1 MKSNLQTFVR
11 SSALCGVGALL
22 EELGV
27 DAAALAGECG
37 LDSAALDNPELPV
50 PGTAVVTFFEA
61 AAERSG
67 REDFGLLL
75 SARQDLSILGPV
87 WVAMRQAG
95 TLFDALQLLSRFF
108 VVHTNG
114 AVVGLQRLEDGGA
127 VLSYAIRA
135 DVAVRD
141 RQTIE
146 LGFALVCQELR
157 RLCGADWMPRAVQF
171 AHAAPQ
177 RLAVHRGCF
186 GTHLRFGQ
194 ERNALWLDRECL
206 LTPIGGPS
214 DAEHASQQSLLAR
227 HVDRVQAAAAEV
239 ENAMRALMPFA
250 DCSRE
255 QVADFIGQSPR
266 TMLRWL
272 ARSGTTFHHM
282 RDRVRAD
289 IAMKY
294 LLQSTLSAREIA
306 EILGYSNPA
315 AFTRAFRRQHG
326 MAPTAVRRRAA

>member
-1 MKSNLQTFVR
+1 MKSNPQVFVR
-11 SSALCGVGALL
+11 SAALSGVGALL
-22 EELGV
+22 QELGV
-27 DAAALAGECG
+27 DASALAGECG

-50 PGTAVVTFFEA
+50 PGTAVVAFFEA

-75 SARQDLSILGPV
+75 AARQDLSILGPV
-87 WVAMRQAG
+87 WAAMRHAG
-95 TLFDALQLLSRFF
+95 TLVDALQQLSSFF

-114 AVVGLQRLEDGGA
+114 AVVGLQRLDDGGA

-157 RLCGADWMPRAVQF
+157 LCGADWMPLAVHF

-177 RLAVHRGCF
+177 RLAGHRSCF

-206 LTPIGGPS
+206 QTPLGRPS
-214 DAEHASQQSLLAR
+214 DVEHARQQSLLSR

-239 ENAMRALMPFA
+239 EKAMRALMPFA

-294 LLQSTLSAREIA
+294 LLQSTLMVHQIA
-306 EILGYSNPA
+306 EILGYANPA

-326 MAPTAVRRRAA
+326 LAPSTVRRNAH